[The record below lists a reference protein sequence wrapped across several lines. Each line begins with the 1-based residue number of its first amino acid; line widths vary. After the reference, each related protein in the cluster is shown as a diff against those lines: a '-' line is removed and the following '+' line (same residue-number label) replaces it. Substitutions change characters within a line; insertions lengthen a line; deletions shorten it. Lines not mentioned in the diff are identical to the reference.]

1 MHIKRLI
8 QAVEPKLVRGNLPG
22 CDISSVTCDSRQ
34 AGPGAIFAALRGT
47 AADGHK
53 FIAAA
58 ANAGAAICLVEEPV
72 EADVCQL
79 VVADTRRAL
88 AKLAAEFYG
97 RPSEKM
103 VMVGLTGTNGKT
115 TVCHMVR
122 AIMDKRWAT
131 GMMGTIE
138 ISHPGGSR
146 SAELTTPDAVTLQ
159 AMLAE
164 MHDAG
169 AEAVA
174 MEISSHALD
183 QHRADFCHL
192 DIGVFTNLS
201 RDHLDY
207 HGDMEDYF
215 RAKRLLF
222 NRLLPESAQAGKSPR
237 AVICVDTDRG
247 RDLADEARSL
257 GLVTLT
263 YAAEAPAD
271 VIAVNTRITV
281 RGIELD
287 AVASCGTISLRS
299 PMVGRFNL
307 QNLLG
312 AAAVGLALGMEP
324 GEIKAG
330 LEGLP
335 GVSGRLERAIGPTGS
350 PAVFVDYAHTPDAV
364 AGALEVLR
372 PLTAGRLICV
382 FGAGGDR
389 DKGKR
394 PLMGLA
400 SGKAAD
406 LSVLTSDNPRTED
419 PLDIIA
425 MVAEGLTQSDAA
437 HTSDPMAS
445 GPAYMVEPDRAQAI
459 ALAVSAAGPN
469 DTILIAGKGHEDY
482 QIIGR
487 EKQHF
492 DDREQAAAALATYKD
507 QETGSGLV

>member
-1 MHIKRLI
+1 MNTQRLI
-8 QAVEPKLVRGNLPG
+8 RIIEPKLVLGELPG
-22 CDISSVTCDSRQ
+22 CEITSLACDSRQ
-34 AGPGAIFAALRGT
+34 AGPGALFAAIRGT
-47 AADGHK
+47 TADGHR
-53 FIAAA
+53 FVGAAA
-58 ANAGAAICLVEEPV
+58 RSGSPVCLVQEPV
-72 EADVCQL
+72 DADVCQL
-79 VVADTRRAL
+79 VVDDSRRAL
-88 AKLAAEFYG
+88 AELAAEFYG

-122 AIMDKRWAT
+122 AVMAQRWAT
-131 GMMGTIE
+131 GMMGTVE
-138 ISHPGGSR
+138 ISHPGGR
-146 SAELTTPDAVTLQ
+146 RPADMTTPDPITLQ
-159 AMLAE
+159 AFLAE
-164 MHDAG
+164 MHSAG

-192 DIGVFTNLS
+192 DVGVFTNLS

-222 NRLLPESAQAGKSPR
+222 NRLLPEARQAGKEPK

-247 RDLADEARSL
+247 RDLADEARGL
-257 GLVTLT
+257 GLATIT
-263 YAAEAPAD
+263 Y
-271 VIAVNTRITV
+271 
-281 RGIELD
+281 GIESD
-287 AVASCGTISLRS
+287 AEVTAEQIDISVHGIGLEVVHPGGRILLHS
-299 PMVGRFNL
+299 AMVGRFNL
-307 QNLLG
+307 QNLVG

-324 GEIKAG
+324 GEIKRG
-330 LEGLP
+330 LGGMP
-335 GVSGRLERAIGPTGS
+335 GVPGRLERVLGPQGR

-419 PLDIIA
+419 PLEIIA
-425 MVAEGLTQSDAA
+425 MVEEGLTQSGARRTGDPAA
-437 HTSDPMAS
+437 A
-445 GPAYMVEPDRAQAI
+445 GPAYIVEPDRAGAI
-459 ALAVSAAGPN
+459 AMAIAAAGPG

-487 EKQHF
+487 EKRHF
-492 DDREQAAAALATYKD
+492 DDREQAAAALAQKNG
-507 QETGSGLV
+507 QEAGSGLV

>member
-1 MHIKRLI
+1 MNTERLI
-8 QAVEPKLVRGNLPG
+8 RIIEPKLVLGELPN
-22 CDISSVTCDSRQ
+22 CEITAVTCDSRQ
-34 AGPGAIFAALRGT
+34 AGPGALFAAIRGT
-47 AADGHK
+47 ATDGHR
-53 FIAAA
+53 FVGAAA
-58 ANAGAAICLVEEPV
+58 RSGSPVCLVQEPV
-72 EADVCQL
+72 DADVCQL
-79 VVADTRRAL
+79 VVGDSRRAL
-88 AKLAAEFYG
+88 AGLAAEFYG

-122 AIMDKRWAT
+122 AILDQRWAT
-131 GMMGTIE
+131 GMMGTVE
-138 ISHPGGSR
+138 ISHPGGR
-146 SAELTTPDAVTLQ
+146 RPADMTTPDPVTLQ
-159 AMLAE
+159 EVLAE
-164 MHDAG
+164 MRTAG
-169 AEAVA
+169 AEAVS

-192 DIGVFTNLS
+192 DVGVFTNLS

-222 NRLLPESAQAGKSPR
+222 NKLLPEARQAGKDPK

-247 RDLADEARSL
+247 RDLADEARGL
-257 GLVTLT
+257 GLATIT
-263 YAAEAPAD
+263 Y
-271 VIAVNTRITV
+271 
-281 RGIELD
+281 GIESD
-287 AVASCGTISLRS
+287 ADITADQIEISVHGIKLEVVHGQGRIPLHS
-299 PMVGRFNL
+299 AMVGRFNL
-307 QNLLG
+307 QNLVG
-312 AAAVGLALGMEP
+312 AAAVGLALNLEP
-324 GEIKAG
+324 DEIKQG
-330 LEGLP
+330 LDGMPEVP
-335 GVSGRLERAIGPTGS
+335 GRLERVMGPRGC

-400 SGKAAD
+400 SGEAAD

-425 MVAEGLTQSDAA
+425 MVEEGLAQSGARRTDNPVAN
-437 HTSDPMAS
+437 
-445 GPAYMVEPDRAQAI
+445 GPAYIVEPDRAGAI
-459 ALAVSAAGPN
+459 AMAVASAGPA

-487 EKQHF
+487 EKRHF
-492 DDREQAAAALATYKD
+492 DDREQAAAALAATSE